1 MTQHLLQEQTEDDK
15 QIMRRLFTV
24 VGGFMLATIVMAVT
38 VTAIMG

>member
-1 MTQHLLQEQTEDDK
+1 MTQHLLQEQTDDDK

-24 VGGFMLATIVMAVT
+24 VGGFMLATIVMAVA

>member
-15 QIMRRLFTV
+15 QIMRRLCTV

>member
-1 MTQHLLQEQTEDDK
+1 MTQHLLPEQTEDDK

-24 VGGFMLATIVMAVT
+24 VGIFMLATIVMAVT